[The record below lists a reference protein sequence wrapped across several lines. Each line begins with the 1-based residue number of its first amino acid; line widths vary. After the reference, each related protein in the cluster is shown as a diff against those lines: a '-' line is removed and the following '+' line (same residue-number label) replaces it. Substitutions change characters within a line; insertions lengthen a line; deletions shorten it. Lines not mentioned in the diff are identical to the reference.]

1 MWLSHLLTVGK
12 LTMRTYLIE
21 AQVLGSNSRKS
32 ATRSVYTSMLGCL
45 LLLLFLFVFLLPYYS
60 ILKYFGQMYCMA
72 PSDSEVRQH

>member
-1 MWLSHLLTVGK
+1 MEVGK

-45 LLLLFLFVFLLPYYS
+45 LLLLFCLFVILLPYYS
-60 ILKYFGQMYCMA
+60 ILKYFGQITA
-72 PSDSEVRQH
+72 WLKT